1 MVDMSSNPEADGQ
14 RDAEDG
20 GALVL
25 DRDSASDRVAERLA
39 VAIKRAGGQSAVM
52 SRSGVKSTTLRR
64 LLNGQDAK
72 RGVLVAIA
80 DACGVSLEW
89 LATGR
94 GEMVPSVTMAMR
106 TPDGAPAG
114 HVAVRQ
120 RVPEEAPP
128 VRPALPLFGSL
139 DMDRMASCLESAFKL
154 LQDRGAEVSW
164 RRIVQIAAVL
174 YDTEEPPP
182 AGS

>member
-1 MVDMSSNPEADGQ
+1 ML
-14 RDAEDG
+14 DAE
-20 GALVL
+20 
-25 DRDSASDRVAERLA
+25 SATPKVVERLRL
-39 VAIKRAGGQSAVM
+39 AIKRAGGNAAVV
-52 SRSGVKSTTLRR
+52 SKSGVKMSMLSR
-64 LLNGQDAK
+64 LLAGQDAK
-72 RGVLVAIA
+72 RGALVAIA